1 MIFDMAVNALVDLV
15 MVVVVV
21 VAALVITCAALT
33 SPRGPRP

>member
-15 MVVVVV
+15 TLVVV

-33 SPRGPRP
+33 PPRGPRL

>member
-15 MVVVVV
+15 MVVVV